1 MKYLVPP
8 IVIPMLLFIGIV
20 AYALLRP
27 PIVVG
32 HSLARIDCA
41 ASLARQRL
49 PRLCDCG
56 DFFCHHCEAAGKA
69 GFFNARAF
77 RQLNQV

>member
-8 IVIPMLLFIGIV
+8 VVIPMLLFIGIV

-32 HSLARIDCA
+32 HSLTPVSIAE
-41 ASLARQRL
+41 
-49 PRLCDCG
+49 PR
-56 DFFCHHCEAAGKA
+56 
-69 GFFNARAF
+69 
-77 RQLNQV
+77 

>member
-8 IVIPMLLFIGIV
+8 VLIPMLLLFIGIV

-32 HSLARIDCA
+32 HSLAP
-41 ASLARQRL
+41 ASIAQSR
-49 PRLCDCG
+49 
-56 DFFCHHCEAAGKA
+56 
-69 GFFNARAF
+69 
-77 RQLNQV
+77 

>member
-32 HSLARIDCA
+32 HSLMP
-41 ASLARQRL
+41 ASIAQ
-49 PRLCDCG
+49 PR
-56 DFFCHHCEAAGKA
+56 
-69 GFFNARAF
+69 
-77 RQLNQV
+77 

>member
-8 IVIPMLLFIGIV
+8 IVVPVLLFTGIV

-32 HSLARIDCA
+32 HSLAPVSIA
-41 ASLARQRL
+41 Q
-49 PRLCDCG
+49 PR
-56 DFFCHHCEAAGKA
+56 
-69 GFFNARAF
+69 
-77 RQLNQV
+77 

>member
-32 HSLARIDCA
+32 RSLAPVSIA
-41 ASLARQRL
+41 Q
-49 PRLCDCG
+49 PR
-56 DFFCHHCEAAGKA
+56 
-69 GFFNARAF
+69 
-77 RQLNQV
+77 

>member
-8 IVIPMLLFIGIV
+8 VVIPMLLFIGIV

-32 HSLARIDCA
+32 HSLAPVSIA
-41 ASLARQRL
+41 E
-49 PRLCDCG
+49 PR
-56 DFFCHHCEAAGKA
+56 
-69 GFFNARAF
+69 
-77 RQLNQV
+77 

>member
-8 IVIPMLLFIGIV
+8 VVIPMLLFIGIV

-32 HSLARIDCA
+32 HSLAPVPIA
-41 ASLARQRL
+41 Q
-49 PRLCDCG
+49 PR
-56 DFFCHHCEAAGKA
+56 
-69 GFFNARAF
+69 
-77 RQLNQV
+77 